1 MSLFVLVPGAWLGG
15 WAWSEVVAELTRR
28 GHQAVPVTL
37 TGLGERRHLASR
49 AVGLSTHIQDVVSIL
64 DTSETPDTVLV
75 GHSYGIFPALGA
87 ADRRPR
93 SVGRIVFLDTGM
105 PRNGQSVV
113 DAFLSPEQK
122 SALQGQVQT
131 RGDGW
136 RFPLPEADAL
146 PHWGNLAGLD
156 AMALD
161 RLRRLAAPHPYATFT
176 EPLVLTGGTEDLP
189 TTKIFCTAGGIDL
202 ALLRALHSAGDPR
215 VAGLLDDRST
225 YFELPTGHYPMLSMP
240 GELVNVLV
248 EAAAGGGLRLGSP
261 SAPD

>member
-15 WAWSEVVAELTRR
+15 WVWSDVVGELTRR

-37 TGLGERRHLASR
+37 TGLGERSHLASR
-49 AVGLSTHIQDVVSIL
+49 AVGLSTHIQDVVATL
-64 DTSETPDTVLV
+64 DTIETSDTVLV

-93 SVGRIVFLDTGM
+93 SVARVVFLDTGM
-105 PRNGQSVV
+105 PRNGQSVT
-113 DAFLSPEQK
+113 DAFLDAEQK
-122 SALQGQVQT
+122 SALQRQVHH
-131 RGDGW
+131 RGNGW

-146 PHWGNLAGLD
+146 PHWGSLAGLD

-176 EPLVLTGGTEDLP
+176 EPLSLTGAADDLP

-202 ALLRALHSAGDPR
+202 ALLRALHTAGDPR
-215 VAGLLDDRST
+215 VTGLLDDNST
-225 YFELPTGHYPMLSMP
+225 YFELATGHYPMLSMP
-240 GELVNVLV
+240 GELASILV
-248 EAAAGGGLRLGSP
+248 QAATGGGQRLTP
-261 SAPD
+261 SQPAE